1 MFRMGSRVR
10 WRAWLGMGDESHL
23 SQIDVA
29 EFASCAAARAWVER
43 RLTAVWARPGLSV
56 FGSVDRG
63 TYGVETPGAVPAW
76 TQDPHWAGLDAD
88 IVDGRVLWRRP
99 GQRSA
104 GH

>member
-1 MFRMGSRVR
+1 
-10 WRAWLGMGDESHL
+10 MGDESHL

-43 RLTAVWARPGLSV
+43 RLTSVWARPGLSV

-63 TYGVETPGAVPAW
+63 TYLDETPGAVPSW

-88 IVDGRVLWRRP
+88 IVDGRVHWRSP
-99 GQRSA
+99 GDRHA
-104 GH
+104 